1 MENAVEKIK
10 SILKNKLPKGSY
22 INVHEGKLM
31 GEPYIK
37 IFFAASN
44 ININGVDEQKP
55 EAVSLILHTKTLE
68 LHPQV
73 FGGNG
78 GQCIYRKPNME
89 DGRERYLAMKNV
101 KIPFKRPK
109 AEEKFVLSA
118 IERFAENWLNTLREN
133 KEVLMYNDLVNYDE
147 YLK

>member
-1 MENAVEKIK
+1 MNNAVEKIRA
-10 SILKNKLPKGSY
+10 ILENKLPKGSY
-22 INVHEGKLM
+22 INVHEGKFM
-31 GEPYIK
+31 NEPYIK

-55 EAVSLILHTKTLE
+55 EAVSLILHTNTLE
-68 LHPQV
+68 LHTQV

-78 GQCIYRKPNME
+78 GQSIYRKPNME

-109 AEEKFVLSA
+109 PEEKFVLSA
-118 IERFAENWLNTLREN
+118 IERFAENWLKTLREN
-133 KEVLMYNDLVNYDE
+133 KEVLMYKDLINYDE
-147 YLK
+147 YLR